1 MSRIEELL
9 ITIGV
14 IIGIIIGIVILMLLL
29 GLFCGLI
36 MNFLFNNKNQYTKD
50 DETTNKIFIEI

>member
-14 IIGIIIGIVILMLLL
+14 IIGIVILMLLL

-36 MNFLFNNKNQYTKD
+36 MNFFSNNKNQYTKD
-50 DETTNKIFIEI
+50 DETTNEIFIEI

>member
-1 MSRIEELL
+1 MSHIEELL

-36 MNFLFNNKNQYTKD
+36 NFLFNNKDQYIKD
-50 DETTNKIFIEI
+50 DEITNEIFIEK

>member
-1 MSRIEELL
+1 MSQIKELL
-9 ITIGV
+9 IAIGV
-14 IIGIIIGIVILMLLL
+14 LTGIVILILLL